1 MNLSSSQPFYYY
13 LTVTV
18 IGCVFMTAF
27 NVTADQ
33 TEASSWSGQSLA
45 EFTADDPNG
54 VDWEVVNDGVMGGLS
69 KGNFTISDEGI
80 LNFSGTL
87 SLENNGG
94 FTSIRSEG
102 IDRNLSK
109 DLGIL
114 LKVRGDGRTYTIRLE
129 SSSTFRGM
137 PISFSGDFT
146 PEAGKWQQIK
156 IPFSDL
162 KGGWRGMSL
171 PDKEF
176 DPSVVRKMGLLIGDK
191 VTGPFNLEVEYIRT
205 YGKGQGKLT
214 ERKTEVPDEK
224 KATEAKSNT
233 GSIIDLVASDERF
246 STLKAALDAAKLTT
260 FFQWD
265 NKKTVFAP
273 TNDAFARLPKG
284 TVESLLKPEN
294 KDRLV
299 QVLTYHVHPGDL
311 NLAAALGSKNVE
323 TVEKS
328 PIKVAFRDGAVKVN
342 DATLLEADIGAID
355 GKIHVIDSV
364 LLPKP
369 KEANLLTTAQ
379 GAGSFKTLLAAAEA
393 AGLAPALTGKD
404 PLTVFA
410 PTDEAFAALPEG
422 TVESLLKK
430 ENRKQLIELLTTHV
444 VSGKVSAGDALNAKA
459 AKSLSGSELEFAIN
473 NGLFTVNG
481 SVIRS
486 AGIDGGN
493 GVIHVIDSVIGFA
506 NKASDCG
513 SCSESDKA
521 PSLKNTSVGNQSAAD
536 VIAAAI
542 EKGVPLYNS
551 GKITECAE
559 LYESAILSL
568 SEMESLDGKA
578 REALGKVAEAGKQ
591 YDDNRRAWFYRHAL
605 DETMRLMSH
614 SRG

>member
-1 MNLSSSQPFYYY
+1 MTSSLS
-13 LTVTV
+13 
-18 IGCVFMTAF
+18 I
-27 NVTADQ
+27 ADQ
-33 TEASSWSGQSLA
+33 GGPGSWRGQSLA

-54 VDWEVVNDGVMGGLS
+54 VEWEVVNDGVMGGLS
-69 KGNFTISDEGI
+69 KGNFSISDKGI
-80 LNFSGTL
+80 LSFSGTL

-94 FTSIRSEG
+94 FSSIRGEA
-102 IDRNLSK
+102 IDRNLSN

-114 LKVRGDGRTYTIRLE
+114 LKVKGDGRTYSIRLE
-129 SSSTFRGM
+129 STATYRGM

-146 PEAGKWQQIK
+146 PETGKWQQIK
-156 IPFSDL
+156 IPFTEL
-162 KGGWRGMSL
+162 KGGWRGMDL
-171 PDKEF
+171 PDKKF
-176 DPSVVRKMGLLIGDK
+176 DPSVVRKLGLLIGDK
-191 VTGPFNLEVEYIRT
+191 VSGPFNLEVEYIRT
-205 YGKGQGKLT
+205 YGKGQGNFT
-214 ERKTEVPDEK
+214 ERGPEAPAEK
-224 KATEAKSNT
+224 QATKAEPNS
-233 GSIIDLVASDERF
+233 GSVIDLVASDERF

-273 TNDAFARLPKG
+273 TNDAFAKLPKG

-299 QVLTYHVHPGDL
+299 QILSYHVHPGDL
-311 NLAAALGSKNVE
+311 NLAAALGSKNVD

-342 DATLLEADIGAID
+342 DSSLLEADIEATD

-369 KEANLLTTAQ
+369 RETNLLTTAQ
-379 GAGSFKTLLAAAEA
+379 SAGSFKTLLAAAEE
-393 AGLAPALTGKD
+393 AGLVPALTGKD

-410 PTDEAFAALPEG
+410 PTDEAFAALPQG
-422 TVESLLKK
+422 TVEGLLKK

-473 NGLFTVNG
+473 DGLFTVNG

-506 NKASDCG
+506 DTASDYD
-513 SCSESDKA
+513 SCPEPEKA
-521 PSLKNTSVGNQSAAD
+521 PSPETTSVGNLSAAD
-536 VIAAAI
+536 VIVAAI

-551 GKITECAE
+551 GKISECAE
-559 LYESAILSL
+559 LYENALLSL
-568 SEMESLDGKA
+568 SKMENLDGRA
-578 REALGKVAEAGKQ
+578 REALGKVARAGKQ

-605 DETMRLMSH
+605 DETMRMMSH

>member
-1 MNLSSSQPFYYY
+1 MKNRLPLFVTIVITGGLMTSSPSLANQGGP
-13 LTVTV
+13 
-18 IGCVFMTAF
+18 GP
-27 NVTADQ
+27 
-33 TEASSWSGQSLA
+33 WRGQSLA
-45 EFTADDPNG
+45 EFTADDPNA
-54 VDWEVVNDGVMGGLS
+54 VEWEVVNDGVMGGIS
-69 KGNFTISDEGI
+69 KGNFSVSDKGI

-94 FTSIRSEG
+94 FSSIRSER
-102 IDRNLSK
+102 IDRNLSN

-114 LKVRGDGRTYTIRLE
+114 LKVKGDGRTYSIRLE
-129 SSSTFRGM
+129 SSATYRGM
-137 PISFSGDFT
+137 PISFSGNFT

-162 KGGWRGMSL
+162 KGGWRGMDL
-171 PDKEF
+171 PDKQF
-176 DPSVVRKMGLLIGDK
+176 DPSIVRKLGLLIGDK
-191 VTGPFNLEVEYIRT
+191 VSGPFNLEVEYIRT
-205 YGKGQGKLT
+205 YGEGQSNFS
-214 ERKTEVPDEK
+214 ERNPETPAEK
-224 KATEAKSNT
+224 QAAKARPNS
-233 GSIIDLVASDERF
+233 GSVIDLVASDERF

-273 TNDAFARLPKG
+273 TNDAFAKLPKG

-299 QVLTYHVHPGDL
+299 QILSYHVHPGDL

-328 PIKVAFRDGAVKVN
+328 PIRVAFRDGAVKVN
-342 DATLLEADIGAID
+342 DSSLLEADIEATD

-369 KEANLLTTAQ
+369 KETNLLTTAQ
-379 GAGSFKTLLAAAEA
+379 GAGSFKTLLAAAKE
-393 AGLAPALTGKD
+393 AGLVPALTGKD

-422 TVESLLKK
+422 TVEGLLKK

-459 AKSLSGSELEFAIN
+459 VKSLSGSELEFAIN
-473 NGLFTVNG
+473 NGLFTVND
-481 SVIRS
+481 SIIRS
-486 AGIDGGN
+486 TGIDGGN
-493 GVIHVIDSVIGFA
+493 GIIHVIDSVIGFA
-506 NKASDCG
+506 NKASDYG
-513 SCSESDKA
+513 SCPESDNE
-521 PSLKNTSVGNQSAAD
+521 PSPETTSVGNQSAAD

-551 GKITECAE
+551 GKISECAE
-559 LYESAILSL
+559 LYENALLSL
-568 SEMESLDGKA
+568 SEMENLDGRA
-578 REALGKVAEAGKQ
+578 REALGKVARAGKQ
-591 YDDNRRAWFYRHAL
+591 YDHDRRAWFYRHAL
-605 DETMRLMSH
+605 DETMRLILH

>member
-1 MNLSSSQPFYYY
+1 MENQLLLFATIILTSGLMTSSPSLANQGGP
-13 LTVTV
+13 
-18 IGCVFMTAF
+18 
-27 NVTADQ
+27 D
-33 TEASSWSGQSLA
+33 SWRGQSLA

-54 VDWEVVNDGVMGGLS
+54 VEWKVVNDGVMGGIS
-69 KGNFTISDEGI
+69 KGNFSVSDKGI

-94 FTSIRSEG
+94 FSSIRSGE
-102 IDRNLSK
+102 IDRNLSN

-114 LKVRGDGRTYTIRLE
+114 LKVKGDGRTYSIRLE
-129 SSSTFRGM
+129 SSATYRGM
-137 PISFSGDFT
+137 PISFSGSFT

-162 KGGWRGMSL
+162 KGGWRGMDL
-171 PDKEF
+171 PDKQF
-176 DPSVVRKMGLLIGDK
+176 DSSIVRKLGLLIGDK
-191 VTGPFNLEVEYIRT
+191 MSGPFNLEVEYIRT
-205 YGKGQGKLT
+205 YGKGEGNFS
-214 ERKTEVPDEK
+214 ERKPEAPAEK
-224 KATEAKSNT
+224 QAAKAKSNS
-233 GSIIDLVASDERF
+233 GSVIDLVASDERF
-246 STLKAALDAAKLTT
+246 STLKSALDAAKLTT

-273 TNDAFARLPKG
+273 TNDAFAKLPKG
-284 TVESLLKPEN
+284 TVESLLKSEN
-294 KDRLV
+294 KERLV
-299 QVLTYHVHPGDL
+299 QILSYHVHPGDL
-311 NLAAALGSKNVE
+311 DLAAALGSKNVE

-328 PIKVAFRDGAVKVN
+328 PIKVAFRDGTVKVN
-342 DATLLEADIGAID
+342 DSSLLEADIEATD

-369 KEANLLTTAQ
+369 KQPNLLTTAQ
-379 GAGSFKTLLAAAEA
+379 SAGSFETLLAAAEE
-393 AGLAPALTGKD
+393 AGLVPALTGKD
-404 PLTVFA
+404 PLTLFA

-422 TVESLLKK
+422 TVEGLLKK

-459 AKSLSGSELEFAIN
+459 ARSLSGSELEFAIN

-481 SVIRS
+481 SVVRA

-506 NKASDCG
+506 DNASGYG
-513 SCSESDKA
+513 SCSESENET
-521 PSLKNTSVGNQSAAD
+521 SLETTSVGNQSAAD

-559 LYESAILSL
+559 LYENALLSL
-568 SEMESLDGKA
+568 SKMDNLDDSA
-578 REALGKVAEAGKQ
+578 REALGKVAKAGTQ

-605 DETMRLMSH
+605 DETMRLISH
-614 SRG
+614 TRG